1 MEHHSEI
8 VEAFSQIAKEKNIA
22 KDELNLIIEDIFK
35 MMIKKKYGTSD
46 NFDVIVNLDKAT
58 IEIYQTK
65 AVVDEVEDPVTQI
78 SVESARATEPELES
92 GDEFIDIIS
101 PTSFGRRLI
110 ISARQ
115 ALNQKIRDIERKM
128 ILEEFSN
135 RMGEVVVGEIR
146 QINRNEIIVA
156 FERAELIMPKHEQIA
171 NERYKRGETVRA
183 IIKEVSDDPRGPR
196 IIVSRSDPQFLV
208 RLFENEV
215 PEIYDGI
222 IEIKA
227 IARDPGE
234 RTKIAVY
241 SNDKRI
247 DAVGACVGMK
257 GVRIQAIVKELNNEK
272 IDIISWSSDPEILIS
287 RALSP
292 AKPLRIEVDT
302 SARKALAVINDDE
315 MSVAVGRY
323 GQNISLASRL
333 TGYEIQ
339 TIKYSELTG
348 QSPTMEEM
356 VSEELERQE
365 EIALRDEQARLAVE
379 AAADESPE
387 DESPNGESEEETP
400 SSVIDDSAPIIQ
412 ATEEEG
418 MAVLNEETLI
428 LGLKGVSKGSA
439 EKLAAQGFER
449 LKDITNVDDI
459 RGIKGVTERSLNT
472 LIGILEKL
480 QVKD

>member
-1 MEHHSEI
+1 MEHNSEI
-8 VEAFSQIAKEKNIA
+8 VEAFSQIAREKNIA

-35 MMIKKKYGTSD
+35 MMVKKKYGTSD

-65 AVVDEVEDPVTQI
+65 QVVEDVEDPVTQI
-78 SVESARATEPELES
+78 SVEQAKKSEPDMSA
-92 GDEFIDIIS
+92 GDDFVEVIS
-101 PTSFGRRLI
+101 PASFGRRLI

-115 ALNQKIRDIERKM
+115 ALNQKIREIEHKM
-128 ILEEFSN
+128 ILEEFGN
-135 RMGEVVVGEIR
+135 RVGEIVVGEIR
-146 QINRNEIIVA
+146 QINRNEIIVS
-156 FERAELIMPKHEQIA
+156 FERTELIMPKHEQIA
-171 NERYKRGETVRA
+171 NERHKRGETIRA
-183 IIKEVSDDPRGPR
+183 IIKEVVDDTRGPR
-196 IIVSRSDPQFLV
+196 VIVSRSDPQFLV

-234 RTKIAVY
+234 RTKIAVF

-272 IDIISWSSDPEILIS
+272 IDIISWNSDAEILIS

-292 AKPLRIEVDT
+292 AKPLRVEVDT
-302 SARKALAVINDDE
+302 QERKALAVINDDE

-339 TIKYSELTG
+339 TIKYSDLSGEKPAETF
-348 QSPTMEEM
+348 EEAVAAEINGEAEAVEQPADNVGM
-356 VSEELERQE
+356 GSAVESQDDEEAAELELE
-365 EIALRDEQARLAVE
+365 WNEQ
-379 AAADESPE
+379 
-387 DESPNGESEEETP
+387 
-400 SSVIDDSAPIIQ
+400 
-412 ATEEEG
+412 
-418 MAVLNEETLI
+418 TLI
-428 LGLKGVSKGSA
+428 ADIKGVSKGSA
-439 EKLAAQGFER
+439 EKLAAAGFHR
-449 LKDITNVDDI
+449 LGDIMNPEEVKSVK
-459 RGIKGVTERSLNT
+459 GITDKSLNT
-472 LIGILEKL
+472 ILEIL
-480 QVKD
+480 ERMQVKD